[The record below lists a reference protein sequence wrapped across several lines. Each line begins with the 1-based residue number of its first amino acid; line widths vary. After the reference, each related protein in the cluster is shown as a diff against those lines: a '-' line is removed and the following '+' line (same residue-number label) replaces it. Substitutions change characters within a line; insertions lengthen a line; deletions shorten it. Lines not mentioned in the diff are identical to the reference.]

1 MSFFFLFLNEDMVKS
16 SVCILYLEVAE
27 LHLVFWSA
35 VNCVSAIL
43 LSQCCALKVKGIVLR
58 L

>member
-1 MSFFFLFLNEDMVKS
+1 MVKS

-27 LHLVFWSA
+27 LHLVFWNA
-35 VNCVSAIL
+35 VNCVSPIL

-58 L
+58 LLR